1 MAKRGQNF
9 VQEAILLPLKNS
21 SSKVRQFFF
30 YFDTTIKDYNSHVA
44 KSDPKLFLI
53 IRLGRYSTSLLRKR
67 LVLPTFSSTF
77 DPRCLGY

>member
-9 VQEAILLPLKNS
+9 VREANLLPLKNS
-21 SSKVRQFFF
+21 SSKVWHFF
-30 YFDTTIKDYNSHVA
+30 YFDMTIKDYNSHVA

-53 IRLGRYSTSLLRKR
+53 IRLGRYSTSLLRMR

-77 DPRCLGY
+77 DPSCL